1 MNNEIAIAAAVATLC
16 GPAQPRHHSLEA
28 RPAGASHRAHQP
40 NQAGE
45 AKRFHAPVERPN
57 SNLRPGRSR
66 PGIARVRG
74 DGLTR
79 VAQLGN
85 NYLLWGGAV
94 CLVGLAILRAANHIG
109 LGSGPVVVHL
119 VWPV

>member
-1 MNNEIAIAAAVATLC
+1 MNDEIAIAAAVATIR

-66 PGIARVRG
+66 PGISRVRR
-74 DGLTR
+74 TNYSA

-85 NYLLWGGAV
+85 NYWLWGGAV
-94 CLVGLAILRAANHIG
+94 CLIGFAVLRAATQVGIA
-109 LGSGPVVVHL
+109 GPVVVHL